1 VPIRAASVED
11 LAAVGRVHAVS
22 RAAAYVD
29 LLPADA
35 LARVTPKRQ
44 EAVWRERFAFAPEHS
59 ALLVSTYDGEVD
71 GFTYGMMRDGVAHL
85 DALHVRPE
93 RLGTGVGQA
102 LHDVLVERFVAWG
115 AATAELSV
123 LEGNRRAKAFYRR
136 NGWTSDGTTSS
147 HEVGGVVVPVL
158 VFRRPVTNWAT
169 RR

>member
-1 VPIRAASVED
+1 MSIRPAGPDD

-29 LLPADA
+29 LLPAEA

-44 EAVWRERFAFAPEHS
+44 EAVWRERFAFAPDES

-71 GFTYGMMRDGVAHL
+71 GFTYGAMRDGLAHL
-85 DALHVRPE
+85 DALHVLPD

-102 LHDVLVERFVAWG
+102 LHDALVERFAAWG
-115 AATAELSV
+115 ATSAELSV
-123 LEGNRRAKAFYRR
+123 LRGNARAQAFYRR
-136 NGWTSDGTTSS
+136 NGWRTDGTASS

-158 VFRRPVTNWAT
+158 VYRRPVTS
-169 RR
+169 